1 MRKRALLSGAMGAI
15 GAAMLVAAALAG
27 TASSKPSA
35 ASSSGQKKGGTMNI
49 NMSATDVDYSDPAL
63 AYGTNS
69 WQILDAVCAKL
80 TNYPDRPGAAGS
92 KLVADA
98 AVGFPTVSNDGKT
111 YTFTIRSGWRSNTGE
126 TLTAANF
133 ASAFNRDLNPKMQ
146 SPAVPFIT
154 GANGIVGA
162 QAVADGK
169 APTASGIV
177 AKGQK
182 LTIKLHEAGRVVPV
196 QAGDGLLLR
205 ASRRARRSTR
215 TAITT
220 FASFG
225 PYYIASRQVGRQIIV
240 KENPNYRG
248 PRPHNVNTF
257 VFTVNTNLDQSLLQV
272 KAGQSDYDA
281 GGLPP
286 TAHSGLAQQFGI
298 NKGRYFVSGGLNI
311 DYAALNTSRPAFS
324 KLGLR
329 KAAQYAI
336 DRPAMVRQRG
346 YLAGRRDDQIL
357 PPGIAGYKNYNAV
370 SDQGLG
376 LREGEEPSRPAAG
389 GCKDVT
395 LYTGNTAVG
404 QGLGQVLR
412 YNLTQIGCN
421 VNVKLF
427 QGFQIYIAAGT
438 RGEPYDVV
446 LGGWF
451 ADYADPYDFID
462 ILLNG
467 ENIHESNNNNL
478 SYLNAP
484 ALNKQMKAA
493 NALVGDARYGAYQK
507 LDLNIQKNYAPLR
520 DLREPEHPGVRIDPH
535 RWVCVLELAR
545 SGEPEHVLP
554 QVTKTTYR
562 RQVLRDRCRT
572 WRRIRFYSRA
582 R

>member
-1 MRKRALLSGAMGAI
+1 MRKRVWLSGAMGAI
-15 GAAMLVAAALAG
+15 GAAMLIAAALAG

-35 ASSSGQKKGGTMNI
+35 ASSSGQKKGGTMNV

-80 TNYPDRPGAAGS
+80 TNYPDRPGAAGT

-98 AVGFPTVSNDGKT
+98 AVGFPTVSKDGKT

-126 TLTAANF
+126 ALTAANF
-133 ASAFNRDLNPKMQ
+133 AYAFNRDLNPKMQ

-169 APTASGIV
+169 AATASGIV

-182 LTIKLHEAGRVVPV
+182 LTIKLQKP
-196 QAGDGLLLR
+196 DGSFLSKL
-205 ASRRARRSTR
+205 AMDFFCAIPKSTPIN
-215 TAITT
+215 ADGITT

-257 VFTVNTNLDQSLLQV
+257 AFTANTNLDQSLLQV

-286 TAHSGLAQQFGI
+286 TAHAGLAQQFGI

-311 DYAALNTSRPAFS
+311 DYAALNTSRPTFS
-324 KLGLR
+324 KVGLR
-329 KAAQYAI
+329 KAVQYAI

-357 PPGIAGYKNYNAV
+357 PPGIAGYKNYTLYPIKG
-370 SDQGLG
+370 SDYTKAKSLAT
-376 LREGEEPSRPAAG
+376 AAG

-404 QGLGQVLR
+404 QGLGQILR
-412 YNLTQIGCN
+412 YNLTQIGCS

-478 SYLNAP
+478 AYLNAP
-484 ALNKQMKAA
+484 ALNKQMKSA
-493 NALVGDARYGAYQK
+493 NALVGDARYNAYQN
-507 LDLNIQKNYAPLR
+507 LDLNIQKNYAPLVTYENR
-520 DLREPEHPGVRIDPH
+520 NIREFVSSRTGGYVFSNAHG
-535 RWVCVLELAR
+535 LAN
-545 SGEPEHVLP
+545 LN
-554 QVTKTTYR
+554 TFFLK
-562 RQVLRDRCRT
+562 
-572 WRRIRFYSRA
+572 
-582 R
+582 